1 LGNNLED
8 FAFKN
13 IERMF
18 YEKHE
23 ILKQLTQL
31 QKQKIFDKS
40 IIKRASRDEII
51 FNKGEK
57 CNSIIIPME
66 ANLVWV

>member
-1 LGNNLED
+1 
-8 FAFKN
+8 
-13 IERMF
+13 MF